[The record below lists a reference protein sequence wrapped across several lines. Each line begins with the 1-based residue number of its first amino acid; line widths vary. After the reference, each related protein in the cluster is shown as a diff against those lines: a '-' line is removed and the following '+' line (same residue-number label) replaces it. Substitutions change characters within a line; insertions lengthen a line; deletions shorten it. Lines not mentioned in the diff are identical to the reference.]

1 MEISKSFDRYNKQG
15 NGATENKSNSSKM
28 SARVEVFERVW
39 KNIEGIL
46 DQIEGSFTENG
57 PEVKTTA
64 PIKKSTL
71 KVFPFT
77 YR

>member
-28 SARVEVFERVW
+28 RAQVEVFERVW
-39 KNIEGIL
+39 KNIEGIF
-46 DQIEGSFTENG
+46 DQIDGGFAVSSKEI
-57 PEVKTTA
+57 KTA
-64 PIKKSTL
+64 SPLKKSIL